1 MATSRKIGFEVVAHK
16 RPEGWKWDEM
26 IWTKEHERHEAVI
39 PTLFDPDLSLIP
51 SDVWRSGIGQGED
64 LRIYTIYQQPHAGAP
79 WRPMIRP
86 GYYFLAEERF
96 YLFGPNA
103 LLSIVDT
110 EVDGN
115 GFTLVNLLFPPKP
128 GAPFRVAYMHREADG
143 DVRHVDN
150 FRHRVR
156 FTGRTI
162 TEVDQYGD
170 LVSRIEAVDLNA
182 SGEVVNYNISNLP
195 VDPEP
200 RPLEY
205 VVIQRPEAYKKQW
218 IPMTV
223 GDGTDVVKTISL
235 GEPIV
240 DGTPIGFSN
249 TNLFNEYVPGVAPG
263 TLTAG
268 QYTIDHG
275 AGDIYLHNGLDDQI
289 PGYVTYWTDY
299 PASILFNDYY
309 VRQMGFEWSGSTPPP
324 YSLVTQSDYLGKSR
338 MLPNQSF
345 YLSYFPV
352 LDPDEVKV
360 FVYDPRNEDV
370 EEWLRVDTLEEAG
383 PDDKVFIISADGGF
397 IVFGDGIRG
406 RIPHRYA
413 HIGATYKYVPIIE
426 YMPNE
431 KWLAYVPD
439 TVDLQPL
446 RNSVHRGFIYLA
458 HKEPIVDRLVL
469 VTDRPRVPER
479 PDTYGPIEAGTDF
492 GLLTVT
498 AYTREGDVVPQ
509 QEITWHLDPAMGFI
523 NGTNP
528 YYTPVRTI
536 TDGSGSS
543 RVVYTPVRTAS
554 EMGVLVNLFE
564 GDGSPTSNIIT
575 TVNPND
581 TLIVPENIESALDEI
596 WVFMV
601 LNDDPFLP
609 YNPATREGGRH
620 VILYRWDET
629 LLDWI
634 PVRPSAIIG
643 KSRLIFD
650 YPLPTPD
657 DLPSLVQYSVL
668 MDRVITVEA
677 KTINQLT
684 GLQITS
690 NPVKFLLRI
699 PASQRGVYTL
709 PTPTSVEGSA
719 IDSATYLTIAR
730 DGAMR
735 FIYTSALTSTS
746 TTTTT
751 VSTTSSTTS
760 STVTTP

>member
-1 MATSRKIGFEVVAHK
+1 MATSRKIGFDVVAHK
-16 RPEGWKWDEM
+16 RPEGWNWDEM

-51 SDVWRSGIGQGED
+51 ANVWRSGIGQGED

-79 WRPMIRP
+79 WRPLIRP
-86 GYYFLAEERF
+86 GHYFIAEERF

-103 LLSIVDT
+103 ILGTATT
-110 EVDGN
+110 EVDLN
-115 GFTLVNLLFPPKP
+115 GFTLVNLFFPPKP
-128 GAPFRVAYMHREADG
+128 GAPFRVAYMHREEDG
-143 DVRHVDN
+143 DVRNVDN
-150 FRHRVR
+150 FRHRIR
-156 FTGRTI
+156 FTGRTL

-170 LVSRIEAVDLNA
+170 LVSRTESVDRNA
-182 SGEVVNYNISNLP
+182 SGEVVNYNIADLP

-205 VVIQRPEAYKKQW
+205 VVIQRPEAHKKQW
-218 IPMTV
+218 IPMAV
-223 GDGTDVVKTISL
+223 GDGEGVLKDIDL
-235 GEPIV
+235 GGDIPIE
-240 DGTPIGFSN
+240 GTPIGFSN
-249 TNLFNEYVPGVAPG
+249 TNLFNEHISDTVPTV
-263 TLTAG
+263 AG
-268 QYTIDHG
+268 QYSIG
-275 AGDIYLHNGLDDQI
+275 YAGSVNVTPGHIFLFNGTEDQV

-324 YSLVTQSDYLGKSR
+324 YALVTQSDFLGRSR

-352 LDPDEVKV
+352 LDRDEIKV
-360 FVYDPRNEDV
+360 FIYDPRNEQV
-370 EEWLRVDTLEEAG
+370 AEWTRVDTLEEAG
-383 PDDKVFIISADGGF
+383 PDDEVFVISPDGGF
-397 IVFGDGIRG
+397 IVFGDGIKG

-413 HIGATYKYVPIIE
+413 HIGATYKYVPLVE
-426 YMPNE
+426 YMPDE

-446 RNSVHRGFIYLA
+446 RNSIHRGFIYIS
-458 HKEPIVDRLVL
+458 HKEPIVDQLVL

-498 AYTREGDVVPQ
+498 AYTREGDTVPQ
-509 QEITWHLDPAMGFI
+509 QEISWHLDPPMGFI

-528 YYTPVRTI
+528 FYTPVRTV
-536 TDGSGSS
+536 TDGSGRS
-543 RVVYTPVRTAS
+543 RVVYTPVRTAGD
-554 EMGVLVNLFE
+554 MGVLVDLFE
-564 GDGSPTSNIIT
+564 GDGSPTDNIIT
-575 TVNPND
+575 TVNPDD
-581 TLIVPENIESALDEI
+581 TLLVPESIESALDDI

-601 LNDDPFLP
+601 FDDDPFLP
-609 YNPATREGGRH
+609 YDPATRTGGRH
-620 VILYRWDET
+620 VVLYRWDEDELNWT
-629 LLDWI
+629 

-643 KSRLIFD
+643 KDRLIFD
-650 YPLPTPD
+650 YSIPTPD
-657 DLPSLVQYSVL
+657 DFPGLVQYSIL
-668 MDRVITVEA
+668 MDRVVTV
-677 KTINQLT
+677 TTTTMNQLT
-684 GLQITS
+684 GLQIES

-709 PTPTSVEGSA
+709 PTPTSVEGSTL
-719 IDSATYLTIAR
+719 DSATYLTIAR
-730 DGAMR
+730 DGTMR

-751 VSTTSSTTS
+751 STTSSTT
-760 STVTTP
+760 TTT